1 MKNLIS
7 PRSSLLLNVALAAAA
22 TALALHRPAP
32 ASSEHKAAPV
42 ASGSSASVVSS
53 APEARVAL
61 SPYTEESTPLAERRR
76 WLVDQLR
83 AMGVP
88 NSTLARIVLSDIEA
102 YWTPRA
108 AETAQKTYG
117 NSDTMAAL
125 QLEIDT
131 TREAELRAA
140 LGEAAFLEWDMANM
154 ARETNQGGIRL
165 TPAETETAYV
175 FWKKMQLRELELRG
189 ERQSARMDD
198 LGVGME
204 YEKSLAAFE
213 RDMKAL
219 LGEERYAQ
227 ARRTDEGNALADLRT
242 DLAKA
247 APNTAQLGEL
257 LETQRQWNV
266 LQAEIE
272 TAFANDPASAE
283 REERLRALDE
293 ARELEY
299 KRVLGDA
306 AFEALQ
312 KEQHPSYAMMRKYAD
327 MWGLDDRKIDS
338 VYGSIRYYEK
348 AIDNY
353 QSEIRAQETGGQ
365 NVDWNEVAGNLR
377 KFTDQTREMLK
388 RSLGEDVFVRME
400 QNGVF
405 HFDGNALS
413 RATTIDP
420 AYRRGS

>member
-1 MKNLIS
+1 MQNLIS
-7 PRSSLLLNVALAAAA
+7 LRASLLLNVLLVAAA
-22 TALALHRPAP
+22 TVLALHRPAP
-32 ASSEHKAAPV
+32 ASPETKAAPV
-42 ASGSSASVVSS
+42 ALGSPALALSSVPDAAVAS
-53 APEARVAL
+53 
-61 SPYTEESTPLAERRR
+61 SPYTEKSAPLAERRR

-83 AMGVP
+83 AMGTP
-88 NSTLARIVLSDIEA
+88 NSTLARIVLADIEA

-117 NSDTMAAL
+117 DPDTMAAL

-131 TREAELRAA
+131 TRDAELRAA
-140 LGEAAFLEWDMANM
+140 LGETGFLEWDMANM
-154 ARETNQGGIRL
+154 ARETNQGRIRL
-165 TPAETETAYV
+165 TPAEAETAYV

-227 ARRTDEGNALADLRT
+227 ARRMDEGNALADLRT

-257 LETQRQWNV
+257 LETQRQWNA

-272 TAFANDPASAE
+272 TAFANGSASAE

-306 AFEALQ
+306 VFEALQ

-348 AIDNY
+348 TVDDY
-353 QSEIRAQETGGQ
+353 QSQIRSRETSGQ
-365 NVDWNEVAGNLR
+365 NVDWNEVAGNLQ
-377 KFTDQTREMLK
+377 KFTDQTRQMLK
-388 RSLGEDVFVRME
+388 KSLGEDVFARME
-400 QNGVF
+400 QNGIF
-405 HFDGNALS
+405 RFDGNALPHG
-413 RATTIDP
+413 APIDP
-420 AYRRGS
+420 ANRRGS

>member
-1 MKNLIS
+1 MQKLIS
-7 PRSSLLLNVALAAAA
+7 PRASLLLNIALAATVA
-22 TALALHRPAP
+22 TLALHRPAP
-32 ASSEHKAAPV
+32 ASS
-42 ASGSSASVVSS
+42 ASPSASTDTVSPAPAS
-53 APEARVAL
+53 AESALSVAP
-61 SPYTEESTPLAERRR
+61 SPYTDEAASLPERRR

-88 NSTLARIVLSDIEA
+88 NPVLARLVLSDIEA

-108 AETAQKTYG
+108 AETAQRTYG
-117 NSDTMAAL
+117 DPETMAAL

-131 TREAELRAA
+131 TRDAELRAA
-140 LGEAAFLEWDMANM
+140 LGEAGFLEWDMANM
-154 ARETNQGGIRL
+154 AREANQGGIRL
-165 TPAETETAYV
+165 APAEMEGAYAL
-175 FWKKMQLRELELRG
+175 WKKMQLRELELRG
-189 ERQSARMDD
+189 ARQSAQMDD
-198 LGVGME
+198 LGIGLE
-204 YEKSLAAFE
+204 YEKNLAAFE

-227 ARRTDEGNALADLRT
+227 ARRMDEGNALADLRT

-247 APNTAQLGEL
+247 APNKAQLGEL
-257 LETQRQWNV
+257 LETQRQWDA
-266 LQAEIE
+266 LRTEIE
-272 TAFANDPASAE
+272 AEFASDPASAD

-299 KRVLGDA
+299 KRVLGDE
-306 AFEALQ
+306 AFASIQ

-348 AIDNY
+348 AVEDY
-353 QSEIRAQETGGQ
+353 QSQILTLETGGQ

-377 KFTDQTREMLK
+377 QFTDQTRQMLK
-388 RSLGEDVFVRME
+388 KSLGDEAFARLE

-405 HFDGNALS
+405 HFDGNALP
-413 RATTIDP
+413 RGATIDP
-420 AYRRGS
+420 ANRRGS